1 MQAGDLIEAHAITQ
15 DRNIVRVSLVD
26 GDPTVRRARQ
36 IMLRSEGYQVRS
48 YSTSAALLG
57 DPTSR
62 TYPCIVLDAG
72 LDGSDALDLI
82 RQMRATDW
90 QGTAIL
96 LAAFDS
102 TGALTLEAALH
113 GDIVFPGAVGDRT
126 LTTAIKTVGLND
138 GLKITL

>member
-1 MQAGDLIEAHAITQ
+1 VQAEGLIEAHAITQ
-15 DRNIVRVSLVD
+15 DRNSVRVSLVD

-48 YSTSAALLG
+48 YSTSAAL
-57 DPTSR
+57 
-62 TYPCIVLDAG
+62 LDAG

-138 GLKITL
+138 GLKITS